1 MKKIIILTL
10 LLQLTL
16 QMSAVELDTNDR
28 DSVYVTTILSRSQ
41 KIVDKLGIKDKSV
54 AGNVLKI
61 IANRYFKLN
70 DIHED
75 CAKKTKYA
83 KDSLTGKE
91 KQLALDAAQNER
103 DAQLY
108 KHHFEFTADL
118 SMFINDKQIEAVKDG
133 LTYGVVKVTYDATLE
148 MIPSLTVEEK
158 TQILAWLKEAREFS
172 MDAENSNKKHEW
184 FGKYKGRI
192 NNYLA
197 KRGYDLVKEREGWYK
212 RIDSKKKTK

>member
-148 MIPSLTVEEK
+148 MIPSLTMEEK